1 MKELED
7 QKFLRRYAR
16 QDYNKNRI
24 EQFNK
29 LLDEAIQTFGVCFFT
44 VVTCLYL
51 YSKPLVLQLGLQ
63 ISVHRLHTETFQRQT
78 AFQLELDDV
87 SRERHD
93 EVLDVS
99 RMSESEREVRA
110 VNGIFIFKI
119 PHSTYDCS
127 SSLRKYLRRVVRNS
141 SCPLFGL

>member
-7 QKFLRRYAR
+7 QKFLRRFAR
-16 QDYNKNRI
+16 QDCNKNRI

-29 LLDEAIQTFGVCFFT
+29 LLDEAIQVFGVSLFG

-51 YSKPLVLQLGLQ
+51 YSKQLVLQLGLQ

-110 VNGIFIFKI
+110 VNDIFRSKA
-119 PHSTYDCS
+119 PHSMYDCS
-127 SSLRKYLRRVVRNS
+127 SSLQKYLRRVVRN
-141 SCPLFGL
+141 CLLFGL